1 MSSLLMWLGTAL
13 TFSATAYA
21 LIALVARARIY
32 TLSNSR
38 AVKLLPVTVLK
49 PLCGLEP
56 RLAENLASLCEQTY
70 PHYQLLFGV
79 RDPHDPAVRVVER
92 LQAIYSH
99 LDIEL
104 IVDSRVHGSNFK
116 VSNLI
121 NMAEHAR
128 HPWLVLADSDIEV
141 QPDYL
146 EKVAA
151 PLADV
156 SVGIVTCLYH
166 GRALDTFWARMGA
179 LFIDTWFV
187 PSVRVVSAFGNTSFG
202 FGSTIALRADALVAI
217 GGFEAVRNRLADD
230 FWLGELVRQQGLQT
244 VLSEVEVGTDVV
256 DSSLAELWTHE
267 LRWFRTIRTV
277 EPGGFAFLFVTFTVP
292 ILAAGLALCHKPWSL
307 AVAAAGL
314 LARVTVQLLR
324 VPRRPWRAAAV
335 DLILLPLRDMLS
347 LAGWT
352 AAYGGSRV
360 RWREQV
366 FDGLASRAPASA
378 PGR

>member
-1 MSSLLMWLGTAL
+1 ME
-13 TFSATAYA
+13 
-21 LIALVARARIY
+21 V
-32 TLSNSR
+32 
-38 AVKLLPVTVLK
+38 
-49 PLCGLEP
+49 GLY
-56 RLAENLASLCEQTY
+56 ENLRTFCRQEY
-70 PHYQLLFGV
+70 PHFQLLCGV
-79 RDPHDPAVRVVER
+79 RDEQDPAIDVVRR
-92 LQAIYSH
+92 LQR
-99 LDIEL
+99 EFPT
-104 IVDSRVHGSNFK
+104 VDLRLVIDPRVHGANLK
-116 VSNLI
+116 VSNLANLAPLI
-121 NMAEHAR
+121 AHE
-128 HPWLVLADSDIEV
+128 VIVIADSDIAV
-141 QPDYL
+141 PPDYL
-146 EKVAA
+146 ERLTAQ
-151 PLADV
+151 LADPR
-156 SVGIVTCLYH
+156 VGLVTCLYR
-166 GRALDTFWARMGA
+166 GTARAGVWSQLGA
-179 LFIDTWFV
+179 LFIDDWFV
-187 PSVRVVSAFGNTSFG
+187 PSVQVSRALGSTRFAFGATM
-202 FGSTIALRADALVAI
+202 ALRRAVLESV
-217 GGFEAVRNRLADD
+217 GGVESLNDVLADD

-307 AVAAAGL
+307 AFAAAGL

>member
-13 TFSATAYA
+13 TFSAATYA

-32 TLSNSR
+32 TLSASR

-92 LQAIYSH
+92 LQAIYAH

-104 IVDSRVHGSNFK
+104 IVDSRLHGSNFK

-128 HPWLVLADSDIEV
+128 HPWIVLADSDIEV

-151 PLADV
+151 PLADG

-187 PSVRVVSAFGNTSFG
+187 PSVRVVSAFGSTSFG

-217 GGFEAVRNRLADD
+217 GGFKAVRNRLADD
-230 FWLGELVRQQGLQT
+230 FWLGELTRAQGLKT
-244 VLSEVEVGTDVV
+244 VLSEVWVTTDVTEV
-256 DSSLAELWTHE
+256 DFAAMWSRER
-267 LRWFRTIRTV
+267 RWMSTIRALN
-277 EPGGFAFLFVTFTVP
+277 PFGYAFTFVTFTFPLV
-292 ILAAGLALCHKPWSL
+292 AL
-307 AVAAAGL
+307 GL
-314 LARVTVQLLR
+314 LLAPSAINLGAALVGIVARLAMHRR
-324 VPRRPWRAAAV
+324 VPASGRPAPGNAQHA
-335 DLILLPLRDMLS
+335 PLRDVLLLLTWM
-347 LAGWT
+347 T
-352 AAYGGSRV
+352 AFLGSTV
-360 RWREQV
+360 QWRERTVQV
-366 FDGLASRAPASA
+366 QDDPAGPMS
-378 PGR
+378 